1 MVELSRDK
9 LRFTFPEV
17 HPQAELR
24 VEFQR
29 TLRIP
34 DDGKTYPLPPGLG
47 VFPLRH
53 VDDFARRVPPA
64 WSRHGGVM
72 LPMYQSEALWIRFA
86 SARVPDHGTDY
97 PFAVKVAAGKIDAV
111 TGKAWSNEMH
121 RGPQD
126 YMVAPRQPWLDGF
139 AVEKG
144 VIRQFVAMP
153 LGGGYTAEEQITG
166 VAEHGG
172 LQLIVR
178 PMRREAFERRFP
190 RRLEGRI
197 LGLPRG
203 VMMDM
208 ETAAMR
214 PMRAQAEMGL
224 APGGKM
230 RQEIYEDLFSFDE
243 WDQSVQSRCFVH
255 LTNSLVWEAITDS
268 KPPTPPPTARSY
280 TERGLPWFDYY
291 GEGQTL
297 EGSETLER
305 LRSVLEIAASKG
317 EPALPENDSVAVDR
331 VIHLGEKRRGAEV
344 RDGGF

>member
-1 MVELSRDK
+1 MVELK
-9 LRFTFPEV
+9 GEQLRFSFPEV

-34 DDGKTYPLPPGLG
+34 DDAKTYPLPPGLG
-47 VFPLRH
+47 KFPLRH

-72 LPMYQSEALWIRFA
+72 LPMYQSEALWIRFS
-86 SARVPDHGTDY
+86 SAHVPDHWTDY

-126 YMVAPRQPWLDGF
+126 YMVVPQQPWLDGF

-153 LGGGYTAEEQITG
+153 LGAGYTAEEQITG

-190 RRLEGRI
+190 RRAGRT
-197 LGLPRG
+197 LGLSRDW
-203 VMMDM
+203 MMD
-208 ETAAMR
+208 TAEMAVPQMS
-214 PMRAQAEMGL
+214 RASVDMGL

-230 RQEIYEDLFSFDE
+230 RQEIYEDRFDFDE

-255 LTNSLVWEAITDS
+255 LANSLVWEAITGS
-268 KPPTPPPTARSY
+268 KPPTPPPTAKSY

-291 GEGQTL
+291 SEGQAL
-297 EGSETLER
+297 EGSETLAR

-317 EPALPENDSVAVDR
+317 EPALPENDSVAIDR
-331 VIHLGEKRRGAEV
+331 VIRLGQERRGVEV
-344 RDGGF
+344 RDGSF